1 LVNGVFANRFSSV
14 RKTVWTLYNA
24 NWRSVSGEIL
34 AVPHV
39 DGTRYL
45 DAWDGKELKPR
56 IVGKFAYI
64 SLTIEPHGVG
74 CLVQEK

>member
-1 LVNGVFANRFSSV
+1 
-14 RKTVWTLYNA
+14 
-24 NWRSVSGEIL
+24 
-34 AVPHV
+34 VPHV